1 MARLLK
7 PSPNQLRNLLQICRG
22 TLQSQPP
29 KTGILP
35 HGRALSRTTDFK
47 RQGSGQKDE
56 YNVGPKNNKDYSPTK
71 RYTSTPMVEED
82 AAEGRMDETDEASE
96 AGPVG
101 EQTFGQVSN
110 KFKHKFKPLGTDL
123 IEELEEAELG
133 DDWVKPEVKRHTPIY
148 YGNQMKKL
156 VREGKLPEAIEML
169 EVTMLKEAKVF
180 PTEFNYNVLIG
191 ACGRAGYTDKAFKL
205 FNRMKERGLQPS
217 SVTYTSLFNACS
229 QSPWAK
235 TDGLTRLRKLHQQL
249 LEKSIKVNLITH
261 HSMMKAYAKCGDL
274 EMTFKLFRH
283 LLDAG
288 VQLMPKSFS
297 FLFFACAE
305 DKESGFLYAV
315 EAWRQMLKQGIKPDV
330 YIYNLLL
337 RTTRDCGIG
346 DMETA
351 NRVLLR
357 STPIEADRTQALEEG
372 TNGQSRRMGK
382 REKLLGRTR
391 EVVPLSGKKAELV
404 VLEPL
409 PVKADF
415 EEEISEASSEDP
427 WLDDRIDEEKRET
440 AALQDRTRHEMTP
453 PQEKEVICHVPTT
466 GGSHWWEADVA
477 ATEIP
482 KSPGSVD
489 NCEGNLTTVTVP
501 VPVDVQLAP
510 AATFHP
516 SEVPNLLDISA
527 DMSNVQSLAAVSMP
541 SDRLA
546 LLGGMQGFLENMKC
560 NDSRP
565 DVKGLSI
572 LAEILPANKQEENHL
587 LNYVMD
593 EGIKVDIDFYNVF
606 IRRGTRRKDL
616 KGAKNILVHVREQ
629 KLYPNLRTYVNL
641 AAGCAKPEE
650 GFQLLQEMEES
661 GVRPTGHL
669 YGALIGATQRHRN
682 FPYLMDVLRH
692 MEKTGVKA
700 MRGSSRSWS
709 ALPALEWTRLKKIR
723 KPIDQSRRKS
733 ESVPE
738 ASTLCG

>member
-1 MARLLK
+1 
-7 PSPNQLRNLLQICRG
+7 
-22 TLQSQPP
+22 
-29 KTGILP
+29 
-35 HGRALSRTTDFK
+35 
-47 RQGSGQKDE
+47 
-56 YNVGPKNNKDYSPTK
+56 
-71 RYTSTPMVEED
+71 MVEEEEEE
-82 AAEGRMDETDEASE
+82 AAEGRTDKRDDASE
-96 AGPVG
+96 ADPVG

-133 DDWVKPEVKRHTPIY
+133 DDWVKPEVKRHTPIF

-156 VREGKLPEAIEML
+156 VREGKLSEAIEML

-249 LEKSIKVNLITH
+249 LEKSITVNLITH

-357 STPIEADRTQALEEG
+357 STPTVADRTQALEEG
-372 TNGQSRRMGK
+372 TNSQSRRMGK
-382 REKLLGRTR
+382 REKLLRRTR
-391 EVVPLSGKKAELV
+391 KVVPLSGKKAELV

-409 PVKADF
+409 PVEADF
-415 EEEISEASSEDP
+415 EEEIGEVSSPEDL
-427 WLDDRIDEEKRET
+427 WLDDRIDEEDRET
-440 AALQDRTRHEMTP
+440 AVLQDRTRPKMTP
-453 PQEKEVICHVPTT
+453 LQEDKVIRHVPTLV
-466 GGSHWWEADVA
+466 GGHWWEADA
-477 ATEIP
+477 TATEIP
-482 KSPGSVD
+482 KSPSSVD
-489 NCEGNLTTVTVP
+489 NREGNLSTVTVP
-501 VPVDVQLAP
+501 VPLDVQLAP
-510 AATFHP
+510 ADILRP

-546 LLGGMQGFLENMKC
+546 LLGEMQGFLEHMKH
-560 NDSRP
+560 NDIRP

-572 LAEILPANKQEENHL
+572 LAEILPAKKQEENHL

-606 IRRGTRRKDL
+606 IRRRTRRKDL
-616 KGAKNILVHVREQ
+616 KGAKNILVHIREQ

-650 GFQLLQEMEES
+650 GFRLLQEMEES
-661 GVRPTGHL
+661 GVQPTGHL

-700 MRGSSRSWS
+700 NERIITQLERIASFGMDKAKENKKTHRPINKKELNQFRGFYTMW
-709 ALPALEWTRLKKIR
+709 LTRMEV
-723 KPIDQSRRKS
+723 D
-733 ESVPE
+733 VPE
-738 ASTLCG
+738 HPWSKFRTRQGDGSEIKFHETAV